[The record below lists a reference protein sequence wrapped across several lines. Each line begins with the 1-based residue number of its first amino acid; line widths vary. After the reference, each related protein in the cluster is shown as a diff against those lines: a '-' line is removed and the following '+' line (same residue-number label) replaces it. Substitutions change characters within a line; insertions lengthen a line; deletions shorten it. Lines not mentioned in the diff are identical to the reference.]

1 MIHRSIFRF
10 HQLSLLRSVLLSMG
24 LLDEVISGFPFV
36 GLPLLRDQFGLSYEQ
51 VGVLFGVSALSGM
64 ILAPII
70 NLLSDRRSKRWWI
83 LAGLLGLVLS
93 FVLMGSAHHFD
104 LLLLAFI
111 LYSPAGDAAVGLSQA
126 VLIDQAPQ
134 NGTRTMTRWV
144 LMSSIG
150 DVLSPLTVALIVT
163 LHLGWPALCWLGAAL
178 WLGATLA
185 IGPQRFP
192 NPHGAADNNH
202 IPSDTNVWT
211 GLREA
216 LRDPTLLR
224 WAALALIPTMLD
236 EVFLGFVSLY
246 LHDIL
251 HASQEAISLILTFTL
266 AGALLGLFALDR
278 LLKSMAIPPRR
289 LLLWLVLLSLFGVI
303 GLLTTRSI
311 VLAACALFV
320 ISLGAAGWYPIAAAE
335 AYARLPGRSGT
346 VRAVLSLGAPFEVAL
361 PGIVGFIAGRFGLL
375 AGVGL
380 LGLAPMLMLMLLPW
394 RNTKGR

>member
-1 MIHRSIFRF
+1 
-10 HQLSLLRSVLLSMG
+10 MG

-64 ILAPII
+64 ILAPLI

-104 LLLLAFI
+104 VLLLAFI
-111 LYSPAGDAAVGLSQA
+111 LYAPAGDAGVGLSQA

-178 WLGATLA
+178 WLGATMA

-192 NPHGAADNNH
+192 NTHDAAANNNTS
-202 IPSDTNVWT
+202 SDASLWA
-211 GLREA
+211 GLRHA
-216 LRDPTLLR
+216 LRDPLLLR

-251 HASQEAISLILTFTL
+251 HASQEAIGLILTFAL
-266 AGALLGLFALDR
+266 AGALLSLFALDR
-278 LLKSMAIPPRR
+278 LIISMTIPPRR
-289 LLLWLVLLSLFGVI
+289 LLLWFVVLGLLGVI

-320 ISLGAAGWYPIAAAE
+320 ISLGAAGWYPIAQAE
-335 AYARLPGRSGT
+335 AYTRLPGRSGT

-375 AGVGL
+375 AGVGF
-380 LGLAPMLMLMLLPW
+380 LGLAPLLMLMLLPW
-394 RNTKGR
+394 RNKKGR